1 MARKTDLYAVGSDY
15 NVYFENLT
23 AITPAVPVRIPA
35 GALSGMLGGSLAA
48 LATLMILA
56 FWCRLDAFIHKQSF
70 SLQ

>member
-1 MARKTDLYAVGSDY
+1 MYEVYTYVAIYTDVPMARKTDLYAVGSDY

-23 AITPAVPVRIPA
+23 AITPAAPVRIPA

-56 FWCRLDAFIHKQSF
+56 F
-70 SLQ
+70 

>member
-23 AITPAVPVRIPA
+23 AITPAAPVRIPA

-56 FWCRLDAFIHKQSF
+56 F
-70 SLQ
+70 

>member
-48 LATLMILA
+48 LATFMILA
-56 FWCRLDAFIHKQSF
+56 F
-70 SLQ
+70 